1 MKNKFFKII
10 NIRRVKFMKKV
21 IQMLTLL
28 GMVLLLAA
36 CGGKKEEEA
45 SVIKIGSILPLTGD
59 ISTFGQS
66 SKNGLLILQDEV
78 NEAGGIDGKKIEF
91 VFEDDEN
98 KPASSAS
105 VAQKLI
111 NNDKV
116 VAIIGSIASKCSIAV
131 GPIATQN
138 KIPMITPTSTN
149 PKVTTQ
155 GGEYVFRACF
165 IDPFQGKILAKFSA
179 EDLKVKKAAILYDVA
194 NDYSKG
200 LAEFF
205 EKGFKEAGGEVVAV
219 ETYNTG
225 DSDFNAQLTKISAFK
240 PEVLLLPDY
249 YNTVGLIA
257 KQARSTG
264 IDAIFLGG
272 DGWDSPDLF
281 SVGGEAIEGGYFTNH
296 YSPAD
301 TSPEVVAFKT
311 AYETRFNEVPS
322 AFSALAY
329 DAGKILVAAIEKAGT
344 TDGEKLKDALKATD
358 IKAVSGNIRYD
369 EDRNPIKGAV
379 ILKTEDGQ
387 QKFVKKVNL

>member
-1 MKNKFFKII
+1 
-10 NIRRVKFMKKV
+10 MKKV
-21 IQMLTLL
+21 IQMLTIF
-28 GMVLLLAA
+28 GMLLLLAA
-36 CGGKKEEEA
+36 CGGKKEEEP

-66 SKNGLLILQDEV
+66 SKNALLILQDEV
-78 NEAGGIDGKKIEF
+78 NQAGGVSGKKIEF

-98 KPASSAS
+98 KPASSAN

-116 VAIIGSIASKCSIAV
+116 VAIIGSVASKCSIAV

-165 IDPFQGKILAKFSA
+165 IDPFQGKILAKFSN

-205 EKGFKEAGGEVVAV
+205 QKGFEEAGGEVVAV

-264 IDAIFLGG
+264 IDAVFLGG

-281 SVGGEAIEGGYFTNH
+281 SVGGEAINNGYFTNH
-296 YSPAD
+296 YSPED
-301 TSPEVVAFKT
+301 TTPEVVAFKS
-311 AYETRFNEVPS
+311 AYESRFNEEPS
-322 AFSALAY
+322 AFSVLSY
-329 DAGKILVAAIEKAGT
+329 DAGKILVAALKKAES
-344 TDGEKLKDALKATD
+344 TDGEKLKEALKATD
-358 IKAVSGNIRYD
+358 VKAVSGNIRYD
-369 EDRNPIKGAV
+369 EERNPIKGAV
-379 ILKTEDGQ
+379 ILKTEDGK

>member
-1 MKNKFFKII
+1 
-10 NIRRVKFMKKV
+10 MKKIV
-21 IQMLTLL
+21 KILGVL
-28 GMVLLLAA
+28 GMIMTLAA

-59 ISTFGQS
+59 IATFGES

-78 NEAGGIDGKKIEF
+78 NEAGGINGKKIEF
-91 VFEDDEN
+91 LFEDDEN

-116 VAIIGSIASKCSIAV
+116 VAIIGSISSKCSIAV
-131 GPIATQN
+131 GPIATQS

-205 EKGFKEAGGEVVAV
+205 QKGFEEAGGEVVAV

-225 DSDFNAQLTKISAFK
+225 DSDFNAQLTKISALK

-281 SVGGEAIEGGYFTNH
+281 TVGGDAIDGGYFTNH
-296 YSPAD
+296 YSPED
-301 TSPEVVAFKT
+301 TSPEVVAFKE
-311 AYETRFNEVPS
+311 AYEKRFNSVPS
-322 AFSALAY
+322 AFSALSY
-329 DAGKILVAAIEKAGT
+329 DAGKILVAAIEKTGS
-344 TDGEKLKDALKATD
+344 TDGEKIKEALKATD
-358 IKAVSGNIRYD
+358 ITAVSGRVKYD

-379 ILKTEDGQ
+379 ILKTEAGQ
-387 QKFVKKVNL
+387 QKFFKKINID

>member
-1 MKNKFFKII
+1 
-10 NIRRVKFMKKV
+10 MKKIV
-21 IQMLTLL
+21 KILGVL
-28 GMVLLLAA
+28 GMIMALAA

-59 ISTFGQS
+59 IATFGES

-78 NEAGGIDGKKIEF
+78 NEAGGINGKKIEF
-91 VFEDDEN
+91 LFEDDEN

-131 GPIATQN
+131 GPIATQS

-179 EDLKVKKAAILYDVA
+179 EDLKAKKAAVLYDVA

-205 EKGFKEAGGEVVAV
+205 QKGFEEAGGEVVSV

-225 DSDFNAQLTKISAFK
+225 DSDFNAQLTKINALK

-281 SVGGEAIEGGYFTNH
+281 TVGGDAVDGGYFTNH
-296 YSPAD
+296 YSPED
-301 TSPEVVAFKT
+301 TSPEVVAFKE
-311 AYETRFNEVPS
+311 AYEARFESVPS
-322 AFSALAY
+322 AFSALSY
-329 DAGKILVAAIEKAGT
+329 DAGKILVAAIEKAGS
-344 TDGEKLKDALKATD
+344 TDGEKIKEALKATD
-358 IKAVSGNIRYD
+358 ITAVSGKVKYD
-369 EDRNPIKGAV
+369 ADRNPIKGAV
-379 ILKTEDGQ
+379 ILKTEAGK
-387 QKFVKKVNL
+387 QKFFKKINID